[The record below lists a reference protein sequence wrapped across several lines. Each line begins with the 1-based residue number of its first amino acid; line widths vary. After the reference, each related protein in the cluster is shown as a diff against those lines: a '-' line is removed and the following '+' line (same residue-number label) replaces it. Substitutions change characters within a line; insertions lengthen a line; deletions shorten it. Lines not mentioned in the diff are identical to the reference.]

1 MNPKQTPEQ
10 EALDQQRVY
19 DNAMAVQQ
27 MKARRNADAYQ
38 QLQRET
44 EASQG
49 RYQANPVLQQYLQ
62 SNPDVFRAA
71 TDAAI
76 QSGVPKQGSRFTGGI
91 SNEYQNILDDFA
103 RQHYIDFG
111 RKEGRGIAS
120 LPTVGRGELDKSVLN
135 FTPKEYTMQNY
146 GYVPNSFD
154 AEFYATS
161 NPDVR
166 QALGTSPF
174 DLYQHFI
181 DHGKAEG
188 RQARN
193 PLGAQQFA
201 EGGQVMGGMQ
211 PMTPA
216 SENSGIASGMMP
228 EPPPPE
234 GMQAMQ
240 QMAGQME
247 QVYRGLDS
255 AEDIEDVINAMRGDD
270 LPLSE
275 RYSELAE
282 LVGPADAKKTPE
294 SVLTVLQP
302 VFQTLETVPD
312 GGIAEAPMGG
322 VEGSE
327 GNFSQPSATEPSDQA
342 EAVLAMSRGE
352 MPVGMALGG
361 MPMPFAQNYG
371 FPSQRAQDI
380 TAATLQQNPNA
391 PGLLSQLQGGRTL
404 SPIALPK
411 YPKIDMDEIK
421 STVKGYRGLLDNLDL
436 QKAETD
442 PTKTFE
448 TIEALR
454 SKYAPETETAEEIL
468 ARRKEFMGDTDTD
481 DTAIQGYLAL
491 ADAGSRLAS
500 TPGSLLTGLTQAAG
514 PLAANLSKIQAKKS
528 EQEREAKGAAFDL
541 SETQKEKLR
550 AFGETTAN
558 KSIEEFLANEKIN
571 AKQANNAII
580 GLVGPALA
588 AAGKERDAQI
598 KALNVQYT
606 ADVSNNT
613 LSDQVFYARKN
624 SKTGEVETLVFY
636 DKAEKYV
643 DPKTGKFVDGA
654 PPEDYRPVKTPDI
667 DDLIAGPNSGALKDM
682 LKNAKPK
689 PLQIL
694 KRDANNVP
702 TGFERVEGF
711 FALGR
716 DYIPNARGGFTALNP
731 GEYFRDDGKSIYEVK
746 NEQGVRFKI
755 VRNPSDNS
763 IISRTPIDSRSP
775 NAYGAATGA
784 NSPYGKYTVTEENKA
799 KLENLYGKSLTVG
812 DNVELG
818 SPTIY
823 RVTPS
828 ATFDKNQD
836 KQYILPEKFRNEL
849 QEKTGFRG
857 ELIREINDKLL
868 NEDFLKTF
876 GIKGGMTSF
885 ISGNVAGLFGDTAFA
900 RALTDVNSEE
910 YRTTSQLLSRL
921 VKRSLAL
928 SSRFPVRELEQLQ
941 QLLPEAGEIFTQPT
955 AVLKRIQTFMA
966 ANTNEQL
973 TDLHLLNPVDNPS
986 SRVYQIQSGSKED
999 PLRFDEVITTTN
1011 SEGEQMRYLPAFN
1024 FAKRLAESG
1033 RDLQNQF
1040 AIMTVKQAE
1049 ALGLPENVWKRKQAN
1064 PQELITVKLKTIRQN
1079 GRTTISGSSTT
1090 NLTRKQRR
1098 NR

>member
-1 MNPKQTPEQ
+1 MIDKMMP
-10 EALDQQRVY
+10 
-19 DNAMAVQQ
+19 
-27 MKARRNADAYQ
+27 
-38 QLQRET
+38 
-44 EASQG
+44 
-49 RYQANPVLQQYLQ
+49 
-62 SNPDVFRAA
+62 
-71 TDAAI
+71 
-76 QSGVPKQGSRFTGGI
+76 
-91 SNEYQNILDDFA
+91 QN
-103 RQHYIDFG
+103 
-111 RKEGRGIAS
+111 
-120 LPTVGRGELDKSVLN
+120 
-135 FTPKEYTMQNY
+135 M
-146 GYVPNSFD
+146 
-154 AEFYATS
+154 
-161 NPDVR
+161 
-166 QALGTSPF
+166 
-174 DLYQHFI
+174 
-181 DHGKAEG
+181 
-188 RQARN
+188 
-193 PLGAQQFA
+193 
-201 EGGQVMGGMQ
+201 MQ

-228 EPPPPE
+228 QAPAPE

-282 LVGPADAKKTPE
+282 LVGPDDAKKTPE

-302 VFQTLETVPD
+302 TFQILQAVPD

-327 GNFSQPSATEPSDQA
+327 ENFSQPSATEPSDQA

-404 SPIALPK
+404 SPIAIPK

-421 STVKGYRGLLDNLDL
+421 STVKGYRSLLDNIDL

-454 SKYAPETETAEEIL
+454 SGFAPKAETAEEIL

-481 DTAIQGYLAL
+481 DTTIQGYLAL

-541 SETQKEKLR
+541 SEKQAEQVR

-558 KSIEEFLANEKIN
+558 KAIEEILSNEKIN
-571 AKQANNAII
+571 AKQTNNAII

-598 KALNVQYT
+598 KAINVQY
-606 ADVSNNT
+606 ASDVSNNT
-613 LSDQVFYARKN
+613 LSDQVVYARKN
-624 SKTGEVETLVFY
+624 PTTGEMETLVFY
-636 DKAEKYV
+636 DKAEKYL

-667 DDLIAGPNSGALKDM
+667 DDLLAGPNTGALKDM

-689 PLQIL
+689 PLQLL
-694 KRDANNVP
+694 KRDANGDP
-702 TGFERVEGF
+702 IGFERVEGF

-716 DYIPNARGGFTALNP
+716 DYIPKPNGGFRALNP
-731 GEYFRDDGKSIYEVK
+731 GEYFRDDGKSIYSVE
-746 NEQGVRFKI
+746 NEQGIRFKVI
-755 VRNPSDNS
+755 RNPSDNS

-775 NAYGAATGA
+775 NSFGAAIGA

-799 KLENLYGKSLTVG
+799 RLENLYGKSLTVG

-828 ATFDKNQD
+828 ATFDKNRD
-836 KQYILPEKFRNEL
+836 DQYILPEKLRAEL
-849 QEKTGFRG
+849 QTKTGFRG

-868 NEDFLKTF
+868 NEKFLKTF

-910 YRTTSQLLSRL
+910 YRTTTQLLQRL
-921 VKRSLAL
+921 IKRSLAL
-928 SSRFPVRELEQLQ
+928 SPRFPVRELEQLQ
-941 QLLPEAGEIFTQPT
+941 QLLPESGEIFTQPT

-986 SRVYQIQSGSKED
+986 ARVYQMQSGSKED

-1011 SEGEQMRYLPAFN
+1011 SDGKQMRYLPAFN

-1033 RDLQNQF
+1033 RNLQNQF

-1079 GRTTISGSSTT
+1079 GRVTISGSNTT
-1090 NLTRKQRR
+1090 NLTRRERR

>member
-1 MNPKQTPEQ
+1 MAKQTPEQ

-19 DNAMAVQQ
+19 DGAMAVER
-27 MKARRNADAYQ
+27 MKAKRKAEAYRDI
-38 QLQRET
+38 QRET
-44 EASQG
+44 EIAQG
-49 RYQANPVLQQYLQ
+49 RYQANPILQQYLE

-76 QSGVPKQGSRFTGGI
+76 RSGVPKRGSRFTGGI

-103 RQHYIDFG
+103 RQHYMDFG

-120 LPTVGRGELDKSVLN
+120 LPTVGRAELN
-135 FTPKEYTMQNY
+135 RAIRGFTPREFTMANY
-146 GYVPNSFD
+146 GYDP
-154 AEFYATS
+154 EKMLR
-161 NPDVR
+161 P
-166 QALGTSPF
+166 QP
-174 DLYQHFI
+174 
-181 DHGKAEG
+181 
-188 RQARN
+188 
-193 PLGAQQFA
+193 FA

-275 RYSELAE
+275 RYSELAD
-282 LVGPADAKKTPE
+282 LVGPDDAKKTPE

-302 VFQTLETVPD
+302 TFQILQAVPD

-391 PGLLSQLQGGRTL
+391 PGLLSQLQSGRTL
-404 SPIALPK
+404 SPIAIPK
-411 YPKIDMDEIK
+411 YPKIDMDEIR
-421 STVKGYRGLLDNLDL
+421 STVKGYRSLLDSLDL
-436 QKAETD
+436 QKGETD

-448 TIEALR
+448 ELEALR
-454 SKYAPETETAEEIL
+454 SRFAPKAETAEELL

-541 SETQKEKLR
+541 SVKQEEQVR

-558 KSIEEFLANEKIN
+558 KAIEEALTNRRSNAKTINDQTALLVREGLQEAGKTRDAAIKAIN
-571 AKQANNAII
+571 A
-580 GLVGPALA
+580 G
-588 AAGKERDAQI
+588 
-598 KALNVQYT
+598 YT
-606 ADVSNNT
+606 IDKSNNT

-624 SKTGEVETLVFY
+624 PTTGEMETLVFY
-636 DKAEKYV
+636 DKAGKYV
-643 DPKTGKFVDGA
+643 DPKTGIFVDGA

-667 DDLIAGPNSGALKDM
+667 DDLLAGPNTGALKDM
-682 LKNAKPK
+682 LKSAKPK

-694 KRDANNVP
+694 QKDANGKA
-702 TGFERVEGF
+702 TGFKRVEGF

-716 DYIPNARGGFTALNP
+716 DYIPNATGGFTALNP
-731 GEYFRDDGKSIYEVK
+731 GEYFRDDGEKIYSVED
-746 NEQGVRFKI
+746 EQGIRFKV
-755 VRNPSDNS
+755 VRNLSDNS
-763 IISRTPIDSRSP
+763 IISRTPIDSRTP
-775 NAYGAATGA
+775 NAFGAATGG
-784 NSPYGKYTVTEENKA
+784 NSPYGTYTVTEENKA
-799 KLENLYGKSLTVG
+799 KLENTYGKSLTVG
-812 DNVELG
+812 DSVKLG
-818 SPTIY
+818 NPTIY
-823 RVTPS
+823 RVAPS
-828 ATFDKNQD
+828 ATYEVNKDG
-836 KQYILPEKFRNEL
+836 QYRLPDPKRAEL
-849 QEKTGFRG
+849 QAKTGARA
-857 ELIREINDKLL
+857 ELIREIQDNVINKK
-868 NEDFLKTF
+868 FLKTL
-876 GIKGGMTSF
+876 GIKGGMTAF
-885 ISGNVAGLFGDTAFA
+885 ISGNIAGVFGDTALGRKLA
-900 RALTDVNSEE
+900 DANSEE
-910 YRTTSQLLSRL
+910 YRTTSQLLDRL

-928 SSRFPVRELEQLQ
+928 SPRFPVRELEQLQ
-941 QLLPEAGEIFTQPT
+941 ELLPKSGEILTQPMV
-955 AVLKRIQTFMA
+955 ALKQIQTFM
-966 ANTNEQL
+966 NRVTNEQL
-973 TDLHLLNPVDNPS
+973 GDLHLLNPVDNPS
-986 SRVYQIQSGSKED
+986 ARVYQIQGGTKED
-999 PLRFDEVITTTN
+999 PLRFDEIVTTTN
-1011 SEGEQMRYLPAFN
+1011 SDGKQMSYLPAFD

-1040 AIMTVKQAE
+1040 ATMTVKQAE
-1049 ALGLPENVWKRKQAN
+1049 TLGLPENVWKRKQAN

-1090 NLTRKQRR
+1090 GLTRRERR